1 METHNTGEKMVTAL
15 KRKIVTAVVS
25 SLLFAFIFSVYGG
38 FEFSVNGFG
47 NMYYLNFMFAISY
60 GLIASFFSDWISR
73 KLSKKTMT
81 REIISLV
88 FHCLFGSILLVMS
101 LVSAISFFTVD
112 RLLKRVNIGWTAVI
126 ISLAAAVLVFV
137 ILLNS

>member
-1 METHNTGEKMVTAL
+1 MNTHNTGERIVPAL

-25 SLLFAFIFSVYGG
+25 SLLFAFIFSVAGG
-38 FEFSVNGFG
+38 FDFSVNGFA
-47 NMYYLNFMFAISY
+47 NMYYLNFMFAVSY
-60 GLIASFFSDWISR
+60 GLAASLFSDWISR
-73 KLSKKTMT
+73 KISKKTVT

-112 RLLKRVNIGWTAVI
+112 RLLTRVKIGWATVI
-126 ISLAAAVLVFV
+126 IALAAVVLVFV
-137 ILLNS
+137 ILLNK

>member
-1 METHNTGEKMVTAL
+1 MNTHNTGERIITAL
-15 KRKIVTAVVS
+15 KRKIVTALVS
-25 SLLFAFIFSVYGG
+25 SLLFAFIFSVAGG
-38 FEFSVNGFG
+38 FDFSVNGFA

-60 GLIASFFSDWISR
+60 GLAASLFSDWISR
-73 KLSKKTMT
+73 KISKKTVT

-112 RLLKRVNIGWTAVI
+112 RLLTRVKIGWATVI
-126 ISLAAAVLVFV
+126 IALAAVVLVFV
-137 ILLNS
+137 ILLNK

>member
-1 METHNTGEKMVTAL
+1 MNTHNTGERIVTAL

-25 SLLFAFIFSVYGG
+25 SLLFAFIFSVSGG
-38 FEFSVNGFG
+38 FDFSINGFA

-60 GLIASFFSDWISR
+60 GLVASLFSDWISR
-73 KLSKKTMT
+73 KISKKTVR

-101 LVSAISFFTVD
+101 LVSAITFFTVD
-112 RLLKRVNIGWTAVI
+112 RLLAKVKIGWATVSIA
-126 ISLAAAVLVFV
+126 LAAVVLVFV
-137 ILLNS
+137 ILLNK